1 MVNVLSADM
10 PYADIAFFVIVALG
24 LILGIIRGF
33 SKSFKGLF
41 LTVAIMLSSLLLL
54 TPTFAS
60 ARQLDVFANMES
72 SITTKIED
80 SNDLCSKKINV
91 HVDENGNKSYW
102 VVVTNES
109 GSSEQLLENSMG
121 DGLMSSLKGK
131 FALWLAKTFIQ
142 ESGQTIGQ
150 VAGVFLSDV
159 IVAIVLFVV
168 YCIALGI
175 ICWLLRTLFAK
186 MHTSDSKVLVGI
198 DRTCGAI
205 ISTAFALVFIM
216 VVLAILNSLK
226 GKIPTVDSAIES
238 STVCKYF
245 YENNPIA
252 KLFAEIFG

>member
-1 MVNVLSADM
+1 M

-41 LTVAIMLSSLLLL
+41 LTVAIMLASLLLL

-60 ARQLDVFANMES
+60 ARQLDVCMKMES

-80 SNDLCSKKINV
+80 SNELCSKKINV
-91 HVDENGNKSYW
+91 HVDESGNKSYW

-121 DGLMSSLKGK
+121 DGITSTLKGK

-150 VAGVFLSDV
+150 VAGVFVSDV
-159 IVAIVLFVV
+159 IVAIVLFVI

-175 ICWLLRTLFAK
+175 ICWLLRKIFAK
-186 MHTSDSKVLVGI
+186 MHASDSKVLVGI

-205 ISTAFALVFIM
+205 ISTAFALVFIL

-226 GKIPTVDSAIES
+226 GKIPAVDSALES

-252 KLFAEIFG
+252 KLFTEIFG

>member
-60 ARQLDVFANMES
+60 ARQLDVFVNMES

-91 HVDENGNKSYW
+91 HVDESGNKSYW

-121 DGLMSSLKGK
+121 DGITSSLKGK

-175 ICWLLRTLFAK
+175 ICWLLRKIFAK

-226 GKIPTVDSAIES
+226 GKIPAVDSALES

-252 KLFAEIFG
+252 KLFTEIFG

>member
-1 MVNVLSADM
+1 MAK
-10 PYADIAFFVIVALG
+10 A
-24 LILGIIRGF
+24 
-33 SKSFKGLF
+33 LF
-41 LTVAIMLSSLLLL
+41 LDRDGT
-54 TPTFAS
+54 
-60 ARQLDVFANMES
+60 
-72 SITTKIED
+72 
-80 SNDLCSKKINV
+80 INV
-91 HVDENGNKSYW
+91 GTAYLDEIEKCVVIDGVFCCCRRAEEPGYLLI
-102 VVVTNES
+102 VVTNES

>member
-41 LTVAIMLSSLLLL
+41 LTVAIMLASLLLL

-60 ARQLDVFANMES
+60 ARQLDVCMKMES

-80 SNDLCSKKINV
+80 SNELCSKKINV
-91 HVDENGNKSYW
+91 HVDESGNKSYW

-121 DGLMSSLKGK
+121 DGITSTLKGK

-150 VAGVFLSDV
+150 VAGVFVSDV
-159 IVAIVLFVV
+159 IVAIVLFVI

-175 ICWLLRTLFAK
+175 ICWLLRKIFAK
-186 MHTSDSKVLVGI
+186 MHASDSKVLVGI

-205 ISTAFALVFIM
+205 ISTAFALVFIL

-226 GKIPTVDSAIES
+226 GKIPAVDSALES

-252 KLFAEIFG
+252 KLFTEIFG

>member
-60 ARQLDVFANMES
+60 ARQLDVFVNMES

-102 VVVTNES
+102 VIVTNES

-175 ICWLLRTLFAK
+175 ICWLLRKIFAK
-186 MHTSDSKVLVGI
+186 MHASDSKVLVGI

-252 KLFAEIFG
+252 KLFTEIFG

>member
-91 HVDENGNKSYW
+91 HVDESGNKSYW

-175 ICWLLRTLFAK
+175 ICWPLRTLFAK

-226 GKIPTVDSAIES
+226 GKIPTVD
-238 STVCKYF
+238 
-245 YENNPIA
+245 
-252 KLFAEIFG
+252 